1 MLRWVRVVIEMRGEL
16 LAALLLPG
24 GTLLILWALYRRRS
38 RLLYPDRQPRLD
50 RP

>member
-1 MLRWVRVVIEMRGEL
+1 MRRCVRIIMELRGEL

-24 GTLLILWALYRRRS
+24 GSLLILWALYRRRA
-38 RLLYPDRQPRLD
+38 RLLHPVGQPRLD